1 MRTYEVILHEQA
13 WTALH
18 ATKGADR
25 QRLLDVLD
33 QVKTT
38 PFRPG
43 DYRQRDATGRV
54 NEVVLIGQWLVT
66 FWSDHAVGEIRVV
79 ELERADE

>member
-13 WTALH
+13 WAALH

-25 QRLLDVLD
+25 QRLLAVLD
-33 QVKTT
+33 QVKAA
-38 PFRPG
+38 PFRTG
-43 DYRQRDATGRV
+43 DYRQRDSTGRMS
-54 NEVVLIGQWLVT
+54 EVVLLGRWLVT

-79 ELERADE
+79 ELERADQ

>member
-1 MRTYEVILHEQA
+1 MRADEAILHERA
-13 WTALH
+13 WAALT

-25 QRLLDVLD
+25 QRLLAVLD
-33 QVKTT
+33 QIKAA

-43 DYRQRDATGRV
+43 DYRQRDETGRM
-54 NEVVLIGQWLVT
+54 NEFVLLGQWLVT
-66 FWSDHAVGEIRVV
+66 FWNDHGVAEIRVV